1 LGPAK
6 GGVLMVYESGIKD
19 INISEGCNKRCEDCE
34 AYFECQLTYKELFKS
49 KGILS
54 LIRENLKTV
63 KYKVIVLGG
72 KGGVGKSMLTV
83 NLAAALA
90 LKGKKVCVLDQVYD
104 CPAIPM
110 MFGVAEESRLEIGDK
125 GLIPYEGPL
134 GIKIV
139 STGLILDPDE
149 IIIWFHDM
157 KRNALEELLAAVDY
171 GDIDYLVADIPT
183 GTSSETV
190 NILKYMPDINSSLVV
205 TVPSAVSQNVARKC
219 IYILGMAG
227 IPITGVVENMS
238 DTSCHYCGAPVA
250 PIGSGGGEMMAKME
264 GVAFLGK
271 VAASQEVSTSLDDG
285 EPFVIK
291 YPDSEETRVVMH
303 VAEAVINHCEGGG
316 E

>member
-1 LGPAK
+1 
-6 GGVLMVYESGIKD
+6 MVIEAEVKK
-19 INISEGCNKRCEDCE
+19 INVTEGCNKKCEDCE
-34 AYFECQLTYKELFKS
+34 RYYECDLPAKEVFKK

-54 LIRENLKTV
+54 MIRENMKSV

-90 LKGKKVCVLDQVYD
+90 LKGKKVCILDQVYD

-110 MFGVAEESRLEIGDK
+110 MLGVAEESRLMIGDK

-157 KRNALEELLAAVDY
+157 KRNATEELLCAVDY
-171 GDIDYLVADIPT
+171 EGVDYIVADIPT

-190 NILKYMPDINSSLVV
+190 NILKYMPDINSALVI

-219 IYILGMAG
+219 IYILKRAN
-227 IPITGVVENMS
+227 ISITGVVENMS
-238 DTSCHYCGAPVA
+238 DTTCPHCGAPVSLIA
-250 PIGSGGGEMMAKME
+250 SGAGERMAEEE
-264 GVAFLGK
+264 GIPFLGK
-271 VAASQEVSTSLDDG
+271 VPTSQKVSTTLDHG
-285 EPFVIK
+285 IPFVLA
-291 YPDSEETRVVMH
+291 YPDSEETNVIMH
-303 VAEAVINHCEGGG
+303 IVDAVIKHCEG
-316 E
+316 